1 MLELAFRGGFPEAI
15 KLTEKDR
22 QQWHRDYTD
31 ALLLHDLN
39 NTVRIN
45 RHSAMQDLAG
55 KLMETLVFNE
65 LTAQIDTS
73 FGEY

>member
-1 MLELAFRGGFPEAI
+1 LP
-15 KLTEKDR
+15 R
-22 QQWHRDYTD
+22 QQLHRVYID

-39 NTVRIN
+39 NITRIN

-65 LTAQIDTS
+65 LAAQIDAS